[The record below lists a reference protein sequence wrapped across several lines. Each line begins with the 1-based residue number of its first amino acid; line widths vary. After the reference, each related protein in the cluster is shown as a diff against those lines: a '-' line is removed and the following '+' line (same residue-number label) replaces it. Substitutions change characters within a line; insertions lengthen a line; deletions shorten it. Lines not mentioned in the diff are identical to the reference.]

1 MFYQIT
7 AVIIVLLIIIISLII
22 YAIFAP
28 TDSKSSQPSQPSQP
42 SQLSQPQGD
51 NAINNKVCLSL
62 DDYNVLLDK
71 ARHTAEKVGKDE
83 TVVRDRKV
91 LGDPLYPPLNR
102 SDNKTHTELANN
114 IANRNMYIKTNDL
127 GDTYRLVGYITNNSA
142 DKDVGNNNW
151 KLFARQKDR
160 HISEFYMK
168 PTDNNNDVKVP
179 ITDDIIVGDR
189 LRDIY
194 NIPSQIT
201 FKSPMFN
208 KDPYNVVEVPKADL
222 SRSADYL

>member
-28 TDSKSSQPSQPSQP
+28 TDSKP
-42 SQLSQPQGD
+42 SQLSQLSQQPPPQQGD
-51 NAINNKVCLSL
+51 NAINNKVCLSI

-71 ARHTAEKVGKDE
+71 ARHTAEKAGKDE

-114 IANRNMYIKTNDL
+114 IANRNMYIKTNDI
-127 GDTYRLVGYITNNSA
+127 GDTYRLVGYVTNNSA

>member
-1 MFYQIT
+1 MFYKIT

-28 TDSKSSQPSQPSQP
+28 ADSK
-42 SQLSQPQGD
+42 LSGSAVVSPQSIPVPE
-51 NAINNKVCLSL
+51 ANNKVCLSI

-71 ARHTAEKVGKDE
+71 ARHTAEKAGKDE
-83 TVVRDRKV
+83 TVIRDRKV

-102 SDNKTHTELANN
+102 SDNKTHAELANN
-114 IANRNMYIKTNDL
+114 IANRNMYIRTNDM
-127 GDTYRLVGYITNNSA
+127 GDTYRLVGYVTNNSD

-168 PTDNNNDVKVP
+168 PTDNNNDVKVA

>member
-7 AVIIVLLIIIISLII
+7 AIIIVFLLIIISLII
-22 YAIFAP
+22 YIIFSSS
-28 TDSKSSQPSQPSQP
+28 DSKVS
-42 SQLSQPQGD
+42 G
-51 NAINNKVCLSL
+51 NAVVSPLPVSVPEANNKVCLSI

-71 ARHTAEKVGKDE
+71 AKHNKKSE
-83 TVVRDRKV
+83 TDDTIIRDRKV
-91 LGDPLYPPLNR
+91 LHDPLYPPLNR
-102 SDNKTHTELANN
+102 SDNKTHAELANN
-114 IANRNMYIKTNDL
+114 IANRNMYIKTNDM
-127 GDTYRLVGYITNNSA
+127 GDTYRLVGYVTNNSD
-142 DKDVGNNNW
+142 DKDTGNNNW

-194 NIPSQIT
+194 NIPKQIT

>member
-1 MFYQIT
+1 MFYKIT

-28 TDSKSSQPSQPSQP
+28 TDSK
-42 SQLSQPQGD
+42 LSGSAVVSPQSIP
-51 NAINNKVCLSL
+51 APEANNKVCLSI

-71 ARHTAEKVGKDE
+71 ARHTAEKAGKDE
-83 TVVRDRKV
+83 TVIRDRKV

-102 SDNKTHTELANN
+102 SDNKTHAELANN
-114 IANRNMYIKTNDL
+114 IANRNMYIRTNDM
-127 GDTYRLVGYITNNSA
+127 GDTYRLVGYVTNNSD

-168 PTDNNNDVKVP
+168 PTDNNNDVKVA